1 MAQASPRDRALDAVV
16 EVALNGGITGLSL
29 RAIAEAA
36 GTSHRMLI
44 HHFGSREGLLV
55 EVVRAVEER
64 QRAVLSE
71 LSEPPGDPSADLTM
85 RFWQHIRSPQLAPQ
99 ERLFFEVYA
108 QALQGRPWAEPML
121 DGIVD
126 DWAAPVAAMVEAAG
140 VDPVTAGNV
149 ARLSVAVG
157 RGLLLDVLATGD
169 EAATDA
175 AMRLFAD
182 LLLGYLFGAQP
193 GQPATEPPA

>member
-1 MAQASPRDRALDAVV
+1 
-16 EVALNGGITGLSL
+16 
-29 RAIAEAA
+29 
-36 GTSHRMLI
+36 MLI

-64 QRAVLSE
+64 QRALLSE
-71 LSEPPGDPSADLTM
+71 LSEQSAGTSADLAY
-85 RFWQHIRSPQLAPQ
+85 RFWQHLRSPQLAPQ
-99 ERLFFEVYA
+99 ERLFFEVYG

-121 DGIVD
+121 DGIID

-140 VDPVTAGNV
+140 ADPVTAGTV

-175 AMRLFAD
+175 AMRFFAD
-182 LLLGYLFGAQP
+182 LLLGYLGGAIS
-193 GQPATEPPA
+193 GEPATDPPAA